1 MSGIQ
6 SLMGGQGPMP
16 GQNLMPGQAP
26 QQPLPGMMPQQ
37 GAPTPQAMVDQ
48 LATMPFEKLEQFYT
62 NPQPQSPPLYAVI
75 AAIVKQ
81 QKAAQM
87 AQAQQ
92 GQQVMAQNA
101 QLQQQPPIA
110 EGIMQQARQQ
120 HMPQM
125 PQQPV
130 MAAYGGEMHGYAG
143 GGAVAFAKGESTLER
158 LPGETN
164 EEYEARKEKASRS
177 GVGRALAFT
186 AGYPLA
192 ALADILSLP
201 YSQYKRTSDETA
213 SLTPFSDIIRSYTGK
228 TDVAPEVPREIPTE
242 VASYDHE
249 GRVGLASKP
258 RAPTG
263 PTAAPAPMASPG
275 SGQRRQPTAQKPPAQ
290 GIGALAEQPPTPA
303 VDAYAAASAAQ
314 QEAMRRA
321 GQVTPEEIAAR
332 GGIDKL
338 LATSASSFE
347 EERKR
352 REAIAQQRMQEAQSR
367 FERPGYQDMAGI
379 GRLLAGMAG
388 AKTLYGGLTGAGAAA
403 GKYQED
409 KEAALRAAQE
419 KFDLS
424 GKEMFELSRL
434 QQQVQM
440 DQAKLAEARASGDA
454 QRSVKAA
461 LDVANSQ
468 KQLAEYQ
475 TNLGIK
481 REELGLRGREVKA
494 AEDRAQADLIQ
505 ARKPTEFQQKMDL
518 YRKDPATFE
527 KIFGAREK
535 NSYDTINDNAQ
546 KKFNDWA
553 SSIDGMRATP
563 AQRNAMWQEI
573 LDREIETARRF
584 GIKTPEGAT
593 GSAGGAQLPSAAA
606 SQLKE
611 GVVTTFANGQQWTLK
626 NGQPTQ
632 VK

>member
-1 MSGIQ
+1 MAGVP
-6 SLMGGQGPMP
+6 SLFGQQQMP
-16 GQNLMPGQAP
+16 GQSPMPGQAP
-26 QQPLPGMMPQQ
+26 QQPMPGMMQQQ

-48 LATMPFEKLEQFYT
+48 LATMPFEKLEQFYS
-62 NPQPQSPPLYAVI
+62 NPRPQSPPLYAVI

-101 QLQQQPPIA
+101 QMQQQPPIA

-143 GGAVAFAKGESTLER
+143 GGAVAFGQGGNVQHFRYGADEFGLMANPEAEAMDALRVER
-158 LPGETN
+158 
-164 EEYEARKEKASRS
+164 AQKEKQLKALEETYYALRMQNDPRAEQVKQQIDAIS
-177 GVGRALAFT
+177 GRVSVPQNTPQQIPPTSAF
-186 AGYPLA
+186 AKPAY
-192 ALADILSLP
+192 
-201 YSQYKRTSDETA
+201 
-213 SLTPFSDIIRSYTGK
+213 
-228 TDVAPEVPREIPTE
+228 VAPEN
-242 VASYDHE
+242 
-249 GRVGLASKP
+249 
-258 RAPTG
+258 
-263 PTAAPAPMASPG
+263 AATPISG
-275 SGQRRQPTAQKPPAQ
+275 SGQRRQPAAQKLPAQ

-303 VDAYAAASAAQ
+303 IDAYAAASAAQ

-332 GGIDKL
+332 QGIDKL
-338 LATSASSFE
+338 LGASASSFE

-352 REAIAQQRMQEAQSR
+352 REAVAQQRMQEAQAR
-367 FERPGYQDMAGI
+367 FDRPGYQDMVGI
-379 GRLLAGMAG
+379 GNLLKGMKG
-388 AKTLYGGLTGAGAAA
+388 RTFYEGVVGAGAAA
-403 GKYQED
+403 GDYQAS

-481 REELGLRGREVKA
+481 REELGFKSREVKA